1 MAYAPQLPGTL
12 HVAFVRGDDYSTL
25 LDLSISL
32 VGYSLDAQLY
42 SLTNGQTVATPTVSV
57 VDAAAG
63 KFNLTLSDAQA
74 AALPCAPEARLEA
87 PAEPGRPAYPAARPA
102 GHGRPS

>member
-25 LDLSISL
+25 LDMSISL
-32 VGYSLDAQLY
+32 VGYSLDAELY
-42 SLTNGQTVATPTVSV
+42 SLTNGQAVATPTVSV

-74 AALPCAPEARLEA
+74 ASLPPGTLGLRIRWTAPGDYKRRAFEGTCEVR
-87 PAEPGRPAYPAARPA
+87 R
-102 GHGRPS
+102 